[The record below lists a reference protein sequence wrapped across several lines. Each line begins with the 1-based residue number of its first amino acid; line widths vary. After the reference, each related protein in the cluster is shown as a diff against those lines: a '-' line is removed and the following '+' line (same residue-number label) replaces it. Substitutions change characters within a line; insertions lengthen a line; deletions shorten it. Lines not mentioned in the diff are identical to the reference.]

1 MLFRSKDG
9 LLLAKHLN
17 LGNINIELDAVFI
30 VHLLSNPNIVNLILE
45 PLLNDCRT
53 LINLMPNC
61 TVTHIFREANRC
73 ADNMAKMGADLV
85 SDFQILYEPP
95 PVVDNA
101 LAFDK
106 AELFCN
112 RLIV

>member
-1 MLFRSKDG
+1 M
-9 LLLAKHLN
+9 
-17 LGNINIELDAVFI
+17 
-30 VHLLSNPNIVNLILE
+30 
-45 PLLNDCRT
+45 
-53 LINLMPNC
+53 
-61 TVTHIFREANRC
+61 THIFREANRC
-73 ADNMAKMGADLV
+73 ADIMAKMGAELV

-112 RLIV
+112 RLVV

>member
-1 MLFRSKDG
+1 MEFL
-9 LLLAKHLN
+9 KHH
-17 LGNINIELDAVFI
+17 I
-30 VHLLSNPNIVNLILE
+30 LSPNIVNLMLE

-53 LINLMPNC
+53 LINLLPNC
-61 TVTHIFREANRC
+61 SVTHIFREANRC
-73 ADNMAKMGADLV
+73 ADIMAKMGADLV
-85 SDFQILYEPP
+85 SDFQILYELM

-106 AELFCN
+106 AELFWN